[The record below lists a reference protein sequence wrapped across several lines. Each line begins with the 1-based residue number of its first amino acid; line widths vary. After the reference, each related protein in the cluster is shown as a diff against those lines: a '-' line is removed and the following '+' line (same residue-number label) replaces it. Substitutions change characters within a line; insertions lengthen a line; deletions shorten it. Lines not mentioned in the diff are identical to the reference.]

1 VSDSPAEVVDSIKD
15 PRVAQLRVLSS
26 AAARRAAGLCVLE
39 GRSLVGQAL
48 NAGAPIRVALRA
60 DSAGAPQDE
69 ELTNELGGSGVPVV
83 RVGAGVLRQLSGGS
97 RPVSW
102 LAMAAL
108 PDEPGPEQAWGDFA
122 VVCEN
127 IEDPGN
133 LGTILRSARA
143 LGATDVVLTDVVTD
157 VSSRRV
163 LDASRGA
170 VLATRVR
177 RFSSPC
183 AALRALHD
191 AGFQVVV
198 TSPRGRGIQA
208 LASVQGRRVALV
220 VGNETDG
227 VSADTEAAADLAV
240 RIPMAGSV
248 ESLNVGVATG
258 ISLYE
263 LRTRMVLAMLT
274 DRIRGTLGR
283 EISLTGRFVRE
294 LLDEAMRDAE
304 GLSSA
309 QVIALMV
316 VAAERCTPLA
326 ELHGDLG
333 VGPAEL
339 DELLAPLRDRG
350 WLIVAD
356 EGRASA
362 VTLKGEQALAALWP
376 IQEQVEEEV
385 CADLSPEE
393 RSTLTALLRRVQN
406 NARQALDRRQGE
418 H

>member
-1 VSDSPAEVVDSIKD
+1 VSDNPAEVVDSIKD
-15 PRVAQLRVLSS
+15 PRVARLRGLSS
-26 AAARRAAGLCVLE
+26 AAGRRAAGLCVLE

-48 NAGAPIRVALRA
+48 NAGAPIREALRA
-60 DSAGAPQDE
+60 DSAGDPQDE
-69 ELTNELGGSGVPVV
+69 ELTNQLGGSGVPVV
-83 RVGAGVLRQLSGGS
+83 RVRAGVLRQLAGGS

-143 LGATDVVLTDVVTD
+143 LGATDVVLTDAGTD

-248 ESLNVGVATG
+248 ESL
-258 ISLYE
+258 S
-263 LRTRMVLAMLT
+263 
-274 DRIRGTLGR
+274 
-283 EISLTGRFVRE
+283 
-294 LLDEAMRDAE
+294 
-304 GLSSA
+304 
-309 QVIALMV
+309 
-316 VAAERCTPLA
+316 
-326 ELHGDLG
+326 
-333 VGPAEL
+333 
-339 DELLAPLRDRG
+339 
-350 WLIVAD
+350 
-356 EGRASA
+356 
-362 VTLKGEQALAALWP
+362 
-376 IQEQVEEEV
+376 
-385 CADLSPEE
+385 
-393 RSTLTALLRRVQN
+393 QN
-406 NARQALDRRQGE
+406 NARQALYRRQGE
-418 H
+418 R